1 MATTEIQR
9 IIHLF
14 ENTFTGNAW
23 HGPAV
28 MEVLSDLTVEET
40 LNKIGNSHTI
50 AELVEHMITWRQFV
64 VKKLEGDALYDVTEA
79 ENFRSVSTITEKD
92 WKATLERLQLSQ
104 DTLLSLLKSITDE
117 KLNEIVGKRD
127 YNYYTLLHGIIQHD
141 IYHLG
146 QIVLMRKL

>member
-1 MATTEIQR
+1 MANTEIQR
-9 IIHLF
+9 VIHLF
-14 ENTFTGNAW
+14 EKTFTGNAW

-28 MEVLSDLTVEET
+28 MEVLADLTIEET
-40 LNKIGNSHTI
+40 LNKIENSHTI

-64 VKKLEGDALYDVTEA
+64 VKKLEGDALYDVPEH

-104 DTLLSLLKSITDE
+104 ETLLNLLKSTPDN
-117 KLNEIVGKRD
+117 KLNETVGNRN